1 MALNDK
7 KIVVRPRIIYLFIGL
22 LCIAMGFTIFLGL
35 GQALPSDDQVTT
47 EIVRWSLL
55 LFILIIA
62 LYSILFFSLSKI
74 QLDDEN
80 ISINRFPLKR
90 RDYLWSEI
98 TYAKIIDEAFAYPC
112 VIYAGEKKIAKI
124 PRAFIG
130 YEQLL
135 NELDRRNILW
145 QDDLYVEARII
156 LEMDKVKIR
165 DLFRKG

>member
-1 MALNDK
+1 MTLNDK
-7 KIVVRPRIIYLFIGL
+7 KIVVRPGIVYLFGGI
-22 LCIAMGFTIFLGL
+22 LCIAVGFFMFWGL
-35 GQALPSDDQVTT
+35 GQALPSDDPVTD
-47 EIVRWSLL
+47 EIVRWLLL
-55 LFILIIA
+55 LFMLIIA
-62 LYSILFFSLSKI
+62 LYFILFFSLSKI

-80 ISINRFPLKR
+80 ISINKFPLKR

-98 TYAKIIDEAFAYPC
+98 AHAKIISEAFAYPC

-145 QDDLYVEARII
+145 HDDLYLEARII

>member
-7 KIVVRPRIIYLFIGL
+7 KIVVRPGIVYLFGGIL
-22 LCIAMGFTIFLGL
+22 YIAVGFFMFWGL
-35 GQALPSDDQVTT
+35 GQALPSDDPVTA
-47 EIVRWSLL
+47 EIVRWLLL

-165 DLFRKG
+165 DLFKKE

>member
-1 MALNDK
+1 MILNDK
-7 KIVVRPRIIYLFIGL
+7 KIVVRPGIVYLFGGI
-22 LCIAMGFTIFLGL
+22 LCTAVGFFMFWGL
-35 GQALPSDDQVTT
+35 GQALPSDDSVTA
-47 EIVRWSLL
+47 EIVRWLLL
-55 LFILIIA
+55 LFILIIG

-80 ISINRFPLKR
+80 ILINKFPLKR

-98 TYAKIIDEAFAYPC
+98 THAKITNETLAYPC

>member
-1 MALNDK
+1 MTLNDK
-7 KIVVRPRIIYLFIGL
+7 KIVVRPGIVYLFGGI
-22 LCIAMGFTIFLGL
+22 LCIAVGFFMFWGL
-35 GQALPSDDQVTT
+35 GQALPSDDPVTA
-47 EIVRWSLL
+47 EIVRWLLL
-55 LFILIIA
+55 LFILIIG

-80 ISINRFPLKR
+80 ISINKFPLKR

-98 TYAKIIDEAFAYPC
+98 THAKITNEALAYPC
-112 VIYAGEKKIAKI
+112 VIYVGEKKIAKI

-135 NELDRRNILW
+135 TELDRRNILW

>member
-1 MALNDK
+1 MILNDK
-7 KIVVRPRIIYLFIGL
+7 KIVVRPGMVYLFGGIL
-22 LCIAMGFTIFLGL
+22 DIAVGFFMFWGL
-35 GQALPSDDQVTT
+35 GQALPSGDPVTAET
-47 EIVRWSLL
+47 VRWLLL
-55 LFILIIA
+55 LFIFIIG

-80 ISINRFPLKR
+80 ISINKLPLKR
-90 RDYLWSEI
+90 RNYLWSEI
-98 TYAKIIDEAFAYPC
+98 THAKITNEALAYPC

-130 YEQLL
+130 YEQFLK
-135 NELDRRNILW
+135 ELDRRNILW

>member
-1 MALNDK
+1 M
-7 KIVVRPRIIYLFIGL
+7 
-22 LCIAMGFTIFLGL
+22 
-35 GQALPSDDQVTT
+35 
-47 EIVRWSLL
+47 
-55 LFILIIA
+55 LIIA
-62 LYSILFFSLSKI
+62 LYFILFFSLSKI

-80 ISINRFPLKR
+80 ISINKFPLKR

-98 TYAKIIDEAFAYPC
+98 AHAKIISEAFAYPC

-145 QDDLYVEARII
+145 HDDLYLEARII

>member
-1 MALNDK
+1 MKLNDK
-7 KIVVRPRIIYLFIGL
+7 KIVVRPGIVYLFGDIL
-22 LCIAMGFTIFLGL
+22 YIAVGFFMFWGL
-35 GQALPSDDQVTT
+35 GQALPSDDPVTD
-47 EIVRWSLL
+47 EIVRWLLL

-74 QLDDEN
+74 QLDDEK

-98 TYAKIIDEAFAYPC
+98 THAKIIDEAFAYPC

-145 QDDLYVEARII
+145 QDDLYVGARIM

-165 DLFRKG
+165 DLFKKE

>member
-1 MALNDK
+1 MKLNDK
-7 KIVVRPRIIYLFIGL
+7 KIVVRPGIVYLFGGIL
-22 LCIAMGFTIFLGL
+22 YIAVGFFMFWGL
-35 GQALPSDDQVTT
+35 GQALPSDDPVTDK
-47 EIVRWSLL
+47 IVRWLLL

-145 QDDLYVEARII
+145 QDDLYVGARIM

-165 DLFRKG
+165 DLFKKE

>member
-1 MALNDK
+1 MTLNDK
-7 KIVVRPRIIYLFIGL
+7 KIVVRPGIVYLFGGI
-22 LCIAMGFTIFLGL
+22 LCIAVGFFMFWGL
-35 GQALPSDDQVTT
+35 GQALSSDDPVTD
-47 EIVRWSLL
+47 EIVRWLLL
-55 LFILIIA
+55 LFMLIIA
-62 LYSILFFSLSKI
+62 LYFILFFSLSKI

-80 ISINRFPLKR
+80 ISINKFPLKR

-98 TYAKIIDEAFAYPC
+98 THAKIISEAFAYPC
-112 VIYAGEKKIAKI
+112 VSYAGEKKIAKI

-145 QDDLYVEARII
+145 HDDLYLEARII

>member
-1 MALNDK
+1 MTLNGK
-7 KIVVRPRIIYLFIGL
+7 KIVVRPGIVYLFGGIL
-22 LCIAMGFTIFLGL
+22 DIAVGFFMFWGL
-35 GQALPSDDQVTT
+35 GQALPSDDLVTAET
-47 EIVRWSLL
+47 VRWLLL
-55 LFILIIA
+55 LFILIIG

-74 QLDDEN
+74 QLSN
-80 ISINRFPLKR
+80 KKISIKQLPLKR
-90 RDYLWSEI
+90 SEYLWSEI
-98 TYAKIIDEAFAYPC
+98 SHAKITDESFAYPC
-112 VIYAGEKKIAKI
+112 VIYAGEKKIVKI

-165 DLFRKG
+165 DLLRKG